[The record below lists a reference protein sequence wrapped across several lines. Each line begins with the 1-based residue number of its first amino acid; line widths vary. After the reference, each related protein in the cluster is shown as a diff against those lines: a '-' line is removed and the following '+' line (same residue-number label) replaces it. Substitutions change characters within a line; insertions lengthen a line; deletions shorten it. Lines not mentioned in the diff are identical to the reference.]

1 MCASRYPYG
10 IEFPQIRKISV
21 ELGQLIIEAVEV
33 VLTYM
38 TYWWKRDK
46 ALGALVKAGADFQS
60 TAKVTSTRRVKSDNC
75 DMRFGADDDI

>member
-38 TYWWKRDK
+38 TYWWERDK
-46 ALGALVKAGADFQS
+46 GSESACKGWG
-60 TAKVTSTRRVKSDNC
+60 RVPIHS
-75 DMRFGADDDI
+75 